1 MKIRFNSD
9 ADLPLKERKM
19 YDIVIVIRSVFNDNN
34 KYYPQI
40 LLDKFFYKLTEYILF
55 KCYIL
60 IKMMFMKVLMLMRQV
75 HLKSLLFVII
85 FIFQEKSLGFNHLS
99 VTDVMN

>member
-40 LLDKFFYKLTEYILF
+40 LLDKFFI
-55 KCYIL
+55 
-60 IKMMFMKVLMLMRQV
+60 
-75 HLKSLLFVII
+75 
-85 FIFQEKSLGFNHLS
+85 N
-99 VTDVMN
+99 